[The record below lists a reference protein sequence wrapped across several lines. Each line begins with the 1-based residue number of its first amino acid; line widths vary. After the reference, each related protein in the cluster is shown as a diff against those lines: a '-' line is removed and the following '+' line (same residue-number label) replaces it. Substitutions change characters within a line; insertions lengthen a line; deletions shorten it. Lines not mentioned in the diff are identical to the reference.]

1 MVCWG
6 LITVALVASVILAGA
21 EGQESKS
28 KAFFTFGG
36 SVRWHNSNVSVKNFA
51 SQLKVYVHSLPDET
65 LRQVVHV
72 LPNGAYSVVVSD
84 SGRYRICLS
93 VPRGW
98 NFLPANGYEIDLNG
112 GIQNEQMNY
121 VFDLTGFDVSGQVVT
136 AGMTTGPPDL
146 IVSVISNGAI
156 FSQAKTTANGSFTLP
171 SVPPGKYI
179 VTVGDSASDS
189 ETNDARAS
197 SSIIVSTSSLKLADP
212 LVLQGHSLRSV
223 VTFNDQGVA
232 NIPILLFIPKSSKL
246 TENDFRKFGCFKP
259 LKPHINFIPVDLKDI
274 INPDL
279 ACQVISNVDGAFVFS
294 RLAGG
299 DYFLVAYHDPDLMKS
314 SQMESKRLNISP
326 TFLSVTMEHFD
337 RQLDSGFRV
346 TSFRVGGGYVRQSS
360 GAPIANSEVFVNGD
374 FVTRTNSEGNFE
386 LDLAAPSEYLLQVK
400 APRLKFKKVRLKL
413 TPTTKTLP
421 TFVPN
426 AVEFCG
432 RFLMTSSL
440 KPGTRIPRVEI
451 ISGPSI
457 EATVSE
463 DAKSAKFCLYL
474 SPGKHTLRLVE
485 SHNSIQF
492 APASINIDI
501 LSGPVEDAI
510 FTQFQAV
517 LTGEVLCTEKC
528 PDSQL
533 AVRLS
538 SKEQFDT
545 LPVVVNI
552 KVDQNNSKR
561 GTFTF
566 KSLSPGPYDL
576 ELVVIDGDAM
586 QPASGWCWASPGLL
600 RRVIVTDHD
609 LHNTAELSFRQ
620 TGYRLRI
627 HVPLLDFGFKKA
639 IGLKV
644 TPSLVRNGLLVYVEP
659 SFYQLMKP
667 LNTIC
672 LSGGSSFTF
681 EASTPCLH
689 LETPFPSIIRSAVT
703 AIPPS
708 APSKTVRI
716 SVREI
721 PVSAVVTALPG
732 VASFLVEKDLPELTI
747 QAHVSDSVKKLST
760 IWRKEGDFYTSR
772 MSLWAAPDKEI
783 VFSVSLS
790 KFSSDQVTVHPLI
803 FPAFQTL
810 RIPPIVHHL
819 NQSNCDHLE
828 LKPTPVPL
836 LEVNET
842 DCDAILAATFGGME
856 SLTATFFMKL
866 GFFFTGEVQP
876 PVDKVLVTVYADTS
890 VVSSPPLELT
900 IDMSTFSEQQLNPP
914 SPKPGL
920 TLVMRALTN
929 SQGFFRIGPFYFNS
943 KSDHTAQPSS
953 FLTLQLHKPGFD
965 FALKSSADWLTF
977 SSQKLALVEVRVVSE
992 GKMKPVPDTLVS
1004 IISNVFRDSK
1014 TTDSSGIVRYIGLP
1028 PGEYYIQPILKEY
1041 EFFIHN
1047 GIKGQLEALTEH
1059 ALGIVGDESLI
1070 VNLIGRRISYSTFG
1084 EVSSLSGHPETGVLV
1099 EAKLLSSKGMKALEG
1114 RSIFPPQ
1121 SVDAD
1126 VACRGHTYDAGFD
1139 VPVEQAVT
1147 DQDGQFKLLGLLP
1160 GCPYLVTAIR
1170 RENGNAQ
1177 QTRHVFPSSVIVK
1190 PPGADVYNLRF
1201 YLKPRVALGMI
1212 SATVDTDDEYLSDLS
1227 IVIRSISQPDAPL
1240 LRHNFASQSRF
1251 FALLG
1256 GQIESLIGGT
1266 YQILLEL
1273 NSVRIP
1279 GHNRVLQKFDFTVDE
1294 ESFENHQHFNFA
1306 YQTIMFCICGGIAEN
1321 FIHILLYI
1329 LIVYMQ
1335 ISFLVAY

>member
-1 MVCWG
+1 MNTRDDQNNFPSPIPVSLQDG
-6 LITVALVASVILAGA
+6 TANPAELSREINDVA
-21 EGQESKS
+21 E
-28 KAFFTFGG
+28 
-36 SVRWHNSNVSVKNFA
+36 N
-51 SQLKVYVHSLPDET
+51 LPDET

-156 FSQAKTTANGSFTLP
+156 FSQAKTTANGSFTLS

-179 VTVGDSASDS
+179 VTVGDPASDS
-189 ETNDARAS
+189 ETNDVRAS
-197 SSIIVSTSSLKLADP
+197 LSITVSTSSLKLADP

-246 TENDFRKFGCFKP
+246 TETDFKKFGCFKP
-259 LKPHINFIPVDLKDI
+259 SKPHANFIPVDLKDI

-279 ACQVISNVDGAFVFS
+279 ACQ
-294 RLAGG
+294 
-299 DYFLVAYHDPDLMKS
+299 
-314 SQMESKRLNISP
+314 
-326 TFLSVTMEHFD
+326 
-337 RQLDSGFRV
+337 
-346 TSFRVGGGYVRQSS
+346 
-360 GAPIANSEVFVNGD
+360 VFVNGD

-386 LDLAAPSEYLLQVK
+386 LDLAAPSEYLLQVGFISSNFGLSQVK
-400 APRLKFKKVRLKL
+400 APRLEFEKVRLKL
-413 TPTTKTLP
+413 TPTMKTLP

-451 ISGPSI
+451 VSGPSI

-485 SHNSIQF
+485 SHNSIRF
-492 APASINIDI
+492 APASINVCSRFLKYLFASFARLIFWGFFIQIDI

-552 KVDQNNSKR
+552 KVDQ
-561 GTFTF
+561 
-566 KSLSPGPYDL
+566 
-576 ELVVIDGDAM
+576 
-586 QPASGWCWASPGLL
+586 
-600 RRVIVTDHD
+600 
-609 LHNTAELSFRQ
+609 
-620 TGYRLRI
+620 
-627 HVPLLDFGFKKA
+627 
-639 IGLKV
+639 
-644 TPSLVRNGLLVYVEP
+644 
-659 SFYQLMKP
+659 
-667 LNTIC
+667 IC

-681 EASTPCLH
+681 EASAPCLH
-689 LETPFPSIIRSAVT
+689 LETPFPSIIRSAAT

-732 VASFLVEKDLPELTI
+732 VAGFSVEKDLPELTI
-747 QAHVSDSVKKLST
+747 QAHVADSVKKVST

-790 KFSSDQVTVHPLI
+790 KSPSDQVTVHPLI

-819 NQSNCDHLE
+819 SQSNCDHLE
-828 LKPTPVPL
+828 LKATPVPL
-836 LEVNET
+836 SEVNET
-842 DCDAILAATFGGME
+842 DCDAILAATFGGTE

-900 IDMSTFSEQQLNPP
+900 IDMSTFSEQQLNAP

-920 TLVMRALTN
+920 TLIMRALTN
-929 SQGFFRIGPFYFNS
+929 SQGFFRIGPFYFDS
-943 KSDHTAQPSS
+943 KSVHAAQPSS

-992 GKMKPVPDTLVS
+992 GKMKPVPGEFVDFFVKNLSPVTILSVTSYFQTPLFQSSATYFETAKRRTQVVLFGILVYLLCGY
-1004 IISNVFRDSK
+1004 K
-1014 TTDSSGIVRYIGLP
+1014 TKRCDL
-1028 PGEYYIQPILKEY
+1028 GEYYIQPILKEY

-1070 VNLIGRRISYSTFG
+1070 VNLIGPCYKSIQCLASSNSYDVFLFFMSIHRRAKQNYRPRC
-1084 EVSSLSGHPETGVLV
+1084 LLLLV
-1099 EAKLLSSKGMKALEG
+1099 
-1114 RSIFPPQ
+1114 
-1121 SVDAD
+1121 D
-1126 VACRGHTYDAGFD
+1126 
-1139 VPVEQAVT
+1139 
-1147 DQDGQFKLLGLLP
+1147 
-1160 GCPYLVTAIR
+1160 IR
-1170 RENGNAQ
+1170 
-1177 QTRHVFPSSVIVK
+1177 
-1190 PPGADVYNLRF
+1190 L
-1201 YLKPRVALGMI
+1201 
-1212 SATVDTDDEYLSDLS
+1212 
-1227 IVIRSISQPDAPL
+1227 
-1240 LRHNFASQSRF
+1240 
-1251 FALLG
+1251 
-1256 GQIESLIGGT
+1256 
-1266 YQILLEL
+1266 
-1273 NSVRIP
+1273 
-1279 GHNRVLQKFDFTVDE
+1279 
-1294 ESFENHQHFNFA
+1294 
-1306 YQTIMFCICGGIAEN
+1306 
-1321 FIHILLYI
+1321 
-1329 LIVYMQ
+1329 
-1335 ISFLVAY
+1335 